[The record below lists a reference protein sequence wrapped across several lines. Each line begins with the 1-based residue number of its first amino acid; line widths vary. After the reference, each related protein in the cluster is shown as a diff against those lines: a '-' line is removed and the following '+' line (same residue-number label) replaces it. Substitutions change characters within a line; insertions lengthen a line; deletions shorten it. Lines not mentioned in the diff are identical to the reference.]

1 MENAKEIFKNLLY
14 IFVTVFCMIIII
26 FIIIIIGIN
35 IKSFF
40 NIGENINFIIKQS
53 NNEQII
59 NILSLNLGILQGLTG
74 VIGIGIGIAAYF
86 NFTTIREKL
95 KEIDKKLK
103 EHDEKIYKKPNN
115 KKTIIKEED

>member
-40 NIGENINFIIKQS
+40 NIGEKQS

>member
-103 EHDEKIYKKPNN
+103 IKDEKIYKKPNN